1 MKHLRI
7 NAVST
12 LATDRNRY
20 CGPAV
25 ISSVTGM
32 NTGEAARLIR
42 SVTRKRKVT
51 GVHTHHVLKCMK
63 LCGIEIG
70 SRTWTYGL
78 RSSKKRPTLAGWLKS
93 AKDFR
98 TKGRV
103 FLVIAGNHFQLIEG
117 RRYVCGI
124 TKDIVSIKDKS
135 VKRRCRVES
144 VYELKANGNIT
155 IPEIARKPKPNREY
169 EKYRSSI
176 NTMKLKYGFSAE
188 FERDC
193 DSPKYWVSMPEQ
205 AERLAEDL
213 DHDLSDSHS
222 CYNLGEVASR
232 MEEMSTFMEEHFA

>member
-12 LATDRNRY
+12 LVTDRNRY

-42 SVTRKRKVT
+42 SVTKERKVT

-70 SRTWTYGL
+70 SRTWTYSL
-78 RSSKKRPTLAGWLKS
+78 RSSGKRPTLAGWLKS

-103 FLVIAGNHFQLIEG
+103 FLVVAGNHFQLIEG

-144 VYELKANGNIT
+144 VYELKANGNII
-155 IPEIARKPKPNREY
+155 IPEIARKPKPVYSRNRY
-169 EKYRSSI
+169 FI
-176 NTMKLKYGFSAE
+176 NKMKEKYGFEVEKDPYSD
-188 FERDC
+188 FSFVR
-193 DSPKYWVSMPEQ
+193 YWVYMPEH
-205 AERLAEDL
+205 AERLAGDL
-213 DHDLSDSHS
+213 DHDLCDEHS
-222 CYNLGEVASR
+222 CNDLQEVAWR
-232 MEEMSTFMEEHFA
+232 MERMVTFMEEHFA